1 MARSVVRNFV
11 SALLGNGIYAATQF
25 VMLIAMAQLTDAK
38 QLGEYTYA
46 LAVTAPVFIFLGLK
60 LRQVQVTDAAG
71 ENKPGDF
78 YGLRSICMVLG
89 FAACLAVGWVM
100 GLRGEALA
108 ILAWVALH
116 KALEQMID
124 ILYGTLQRKELLHLV
139 ARAQIARGIGGT
151 IAFTGVLWA
160 TERVEPA
167 AAALAGFTALAMV
180 GNAIQVYRQGVP
192 LWLSLDARVLWRLT
206 VLALPLGFSVA
217 IGSLI
222 SSVPIYTIEQIDG
235 LAQVG
240 IFSALA
246 YLLSAVGMVSN
257 SLGEAVSPRLANQY
271 VAGDSAAFRRTLRGA
286 VLSGIALGLAGVLF
300 AIVAGSFFLD
310 LVYGEEYAAHA
321 DVLVVLMAAG
331 AINLGFVF
339 IGTAVN
345 ALRMFTVQLPITV
358 LTLITITLASLWL
371 VPMWG
376 LMGAALAVGCA
387 NVANGCCYLWLYLR
401 RVKPRLSSPRSLRGS
416 PRPWSRV
423 PSPRRP

>member
-1 MARSVVRNFV
+1 
-11 SALLGNGIYAATQF
+11 
-25 VMLIAMAQLTDAK
+25 
-38 QLGEYTYA
+38 
-46 LAVTAPVFIFLGLK
+46 
-60 LRQVQVTDAAG
+60 
-71 ENKPGDF
+71 
-78 YGLRSICMVLG
+78 
-89 FAACLAVGWVM
+89 
-100 GLRGEALA
+100 
-108 ILAWVALH
+108 
-116 KALEQMID
+116 
-124 ILYGTLQRKELLHLV
+124 
-139 ARAQIARGIGGT
+139 
-151 IAFTGVLWA
+151 
-160 TERVEPA
+160 
-167 AAALAGFTALAMV
+167 
-180 GNAIQVYRQGVP
+180 
-192 LWLSLDARVLWRLT
+192 
-206 VLALPLGFSVA
+206 
-217 IGSLI
+217 
-222 SSVPIYTIEQIDG
+222 
-235 LAQVG
+235 
-240 IFSALA
+240 
-246 YLLSAVGMVSN
+246 MVSN

-286 VLSGIALGLAGVLF
+286 VLFGIALGLAGVLF

-358 LTLITITLASLWL
+358 LTLVTITLASLWL

-387 NVANGCCYLWLYLR
+387 NVSNGCCYLWLYLR